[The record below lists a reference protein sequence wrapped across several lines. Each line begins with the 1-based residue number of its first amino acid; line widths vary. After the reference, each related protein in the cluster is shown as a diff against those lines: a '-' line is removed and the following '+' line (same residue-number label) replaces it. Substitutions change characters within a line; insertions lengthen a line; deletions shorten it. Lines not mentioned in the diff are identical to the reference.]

1 MNTLLEFLS
10 LSDPNVR
17 MVVIGVTLLGAGA
30 GMVGVFTL
38 LRKRALLGDAV
49 AHSILPG
56 VCLAFLAGGT
66 KQPFVLLLGALI
78 AGWLSLLSIDYLVR
92 HTKLKAD
99 GVIGLVLSVFFGLGI
114 WLLTGIQQSGL
125 AGQSGLDKFLFGKA
139 ASITGQDVVLF
150 AWVTGALAFII
161 LFFYKGFKLL
171 AFDADFAR
179 TAGMPV
185 RLLEFLLS
193 TITVLA
199 IAVGIQAVGV
209 VLMASLLIAPAAA
222 ARFWTD
228 RLSVMLVL
236 AAVIGVIAAWTGAW
250 VSYIAPSMPTGPWI
264 VVALATITG
273 ISLLWAPKRGVW
285 ARWLRQRAYARKIA
299 MENVLKALFQME
311 EDGHEVRE
319 HSRVE
324 ILHHREI
331 ETSQLTGAL
340 NRLKRRRWIE
350 ESGAGWLLTAEG
362 REMARQ
368 VVRRHRL
375 WELYLHQRLNLPADH
390 VHAGAEAMEHLLT
403 PELEEALQ
411 HDLGFPAKDPHQSPI
426 P

>member
-1 MNTLLEFLS
+1 MKTLLEFLS

-17 MVVIGVTLLGAGA
+17 MVALGVTLLGAGA

-38 LRKRALLGDAV
+38 LRRRALLGDAV

-78 AGWLSLLSIDYLVR
+78 AGWVSLLVIDYLVR
-92 HTKLKAD
+92 NTKLKAD

-114 WLLTGIQQSGL
+114 WLLTGIQQSGM

-139 ASITGQDVVLF
+139 ASITGQDVQLF
-150 AWVTGALAFII
+150 AWVTGGLALVVF
-161 LFFYKGFKLL
+161 LFYKGFKLL

-179 TAGMPV
+179 SAGMPV

-236 AAVIGVIAAWTGAW
+236 SAVFGVIAAWTGAW
-250 VSYIAPSMPTGPWI
+250 VSYTAPSMPTGPWI
-264 VVALATITG
+264 VMALALLTG
-273 ISLLWAPKRGVW
+273 VSILWAPRRGVW
-285 ARWLRQRAYARKIA
+285 ARWLRQRVYARKIA

-311 EDGHEVRE
+311 ESGETGRE

-324 ILHHREI
+324 ILNHREI
-331 ETSQLTGAL
+331 DSGQLTGAL
-340 NRLKRRRWIE
+340 RRLMRKGWVEDRGARWR
-350 ESGAGWLLTAEG
+350 LTAEG
-362 REMARQ
+362 LEMARQ

-411 HDLGFPAKDPHQSPI
+411 QDLGFPATDPHQSPI